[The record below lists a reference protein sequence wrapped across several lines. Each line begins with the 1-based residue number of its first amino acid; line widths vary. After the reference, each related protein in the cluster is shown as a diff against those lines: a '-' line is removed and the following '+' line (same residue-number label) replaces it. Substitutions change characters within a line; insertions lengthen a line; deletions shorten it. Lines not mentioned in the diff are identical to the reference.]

1 MFISTMLVTYFAH
14 GPAFSAGV
22 MKNAMLSGTSVVVY
36 AVAVRIAYPPMALWA
51 GTLVA
56 LFVSLGS
63 GWAIYRRVIRR
74 VR

>member
-1 MFISTMLVTYFAH
+1 MLVTYFAH

-36 AVAVRIAYPPMALWA
+36 AAAIRIAYPLMGLGA
-51 GTLVA
+51 GTLVS

-63 GWAIYRRVIRR
+63 GWTIYKLVIRK